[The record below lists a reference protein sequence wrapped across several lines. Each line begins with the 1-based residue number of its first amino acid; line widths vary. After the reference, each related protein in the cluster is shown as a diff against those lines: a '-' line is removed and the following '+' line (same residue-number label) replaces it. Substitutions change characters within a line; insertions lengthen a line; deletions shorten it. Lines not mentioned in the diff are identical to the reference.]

1 MERGAAPTNDEERL
15 LLLLLEDD
23 PRLAELVRLVL
34 AESAPEFDVQSVGRL
49 SAALARLVRQP
60 FSLILTDLDLPDS
73 DGPAT
78 VRHLQRAAPG
88 VPLIVLS
95 GNGDPEV
102 AMECTQAGAD
112 EFLIK
117 GTPGFQALGRLLRL
131 ALERRQR
138 TMR

>member
-1 MERGAAPTNDEERL
+1 MERGAAPSHDRERL

-23 PRLAELVRLVL
+23 PRLAELVRHVL
-34 AESAPEFDVQSVGRL
+34 AASAPEFDVQHVGRL

-60 FSLILTDLDLPDS
+60 FSLILTDLNLPDS

-88 VPLIVLS
+88 VPLVVLS
-95 GNGDPEV
+95 GNGDLDV
-102 AMECTQAGAD
+102 ALECIREGAD
-112 EFLIK
+112 EFLVK

-131 ALERRQR
+131 ALERRHR

>member
-1 MERGAAPTNDEERL
+1 MARGSAPSNDEERL

-23 PRLAELVRLVL
+23 PRFAELVRHVL
-34 AESAPEFDVQSVGRL
+34 AESAPEFDVQHVGRL

-60 FSLILTDLDLPDS
+60 FSLILTDLSLPDS

-88 VPLIVLS
+88 VPLVVLS
-95 GNGDPEV
+95 GNGDLGL
-102 AMECTQAGAD
+102 AMECIREGAD
-112 EFLIK
+112 EFRVK
-117 GTPGFQALGRLLRL
+117 GTPAFQALGRLLRL
-131 ALERRQR
+131 ALERRHR